1 MNALRDMEKDLQRL
15 MSVLLSTGKDLRQLM
30 PNPGCTETS
39 VTTDG
44 LLTAMATM
52 ERGQHILAM
61 INVTQHQRVTFIESV
76 VVLRSKYPQKNRKNK
91 SLGRNRRLMTE
102 QW

>member
-1 MNALRDMEKDLQRL
+1 MNAHQDMGRDLLRL

-30 PNPGCTETS
+30 P
-39 VTTDG
+39 TDG

-52 ERGQHILAM
+52 ERGQYILAM

-76 VVLRSKYPQKNRKNK
+76 VVLRSKYPQKTLKIN
-91 SLGRNRRLMTE
+91 L
-102 QW
+102 

>member
-1 MNALRDMEKDLQRL
+1 MNALQDMEKDLQRL

-39 VTTDG
+39 GTTDG

-52 ERGQHILAM
+52 ERGQYILAM

-76 VVLRSKYPQKNRKNK
+76 VVLKSKYPQKKP
-91 SLGRNRRLMTE
+91 
-102 QW
+102 